1 MHRLAVK
8 RFYQGVLYC
17 ILIVSPLTTP
27 VFAETNIDRIQNQA
41 LDMVKQLPSGQNGQA
56 QKDLKK
62 VFDYYDRVGTDSAMP
77 KQPGSTVSS
86 SSVEQEPNVTKS
98 NTKPRVVSAINR
110 AVPMPQQL
118 AKLPQDAY
126 PEDRDPF
133 ALTSRLIRQDTAP
146 KNTNSVHPEQ
156 DRAYSFT
163 RLKTG
168 VNVPKLTL
176 RGLILKSEKE
186 KAAIL
191 EVEGMG
197 TYVVREGDTI
207 SIPDGGFNNVIKVTQ
222 IDRLSLL
229 IEVGKLGEVIIVR

>member
-1 MHRLAVK
+1 MRRFFSKQTFWALIPVISLLGAV
-8 RFYQGVLYC
+8 
-17 ILIVSPLTTP
+17 PLNAL
-27 VFAETNIDRIQNQA
+27 AETNLEKVQNQA
-41 LDMVKQLPSGQNGQA
+41 LQALDKNGQA
-56 QKDLKK
+56 KEDLQK
-62 VFDYYDRVGTDSAMP
+62 VFDHYDRISTESAVP
-77 KQPGSTVSS
+77 KQANPVVKNGAKPQKNTPINVPKEATRVSS
-86 SSVEQEPNVTKS
+86 ISRPT
-98 NTKPRVVSAINR
+98 
-110 AVPMPQQL
+110 AVPTRL
-118 AKLPQDAY
+118 ASLPKDAY

-133 ALTSRLIRQDTAP
+133 ALTNRLIRQDTSP
-146 KNTNSVHPEQ
+146 KQKNVNTEQ

-168 VNVPKLTL
+168 VKVPKLTL
-176 RGLILKSEKE
+176 RGLILKSKKE
-186 KAAIL
+186 KAAVL